1 MGVGAEEGT
10 PRTGGVVQQVVRGEH
25 YRLGEMFVEVGR
37 IFGAASAVETV
48 REAFSIL
55 SEQLDVHFEQE
66 ERLYYASIGALR
78 QDLKPAI
85 LTISED
91 HRRFRLEL
99 AAIADQLERG
109 DVEGAAHGFEALTTG
124 FRRHEAMEE
133 ALLRR
138 VDEGIRQAP

>member
-1 MGVGAEEGT
+1 MGVGTEGI
-10 PRTGGVVQQVVRGEH
+10 RQTGEGVQQVVRGEH
-25 YRLGEMFVEVGR
+25 HRLGEMFVEVER
-37 IFGAASAVETV
+37 IFGAASPVETM
-48 REAFSIL
+48 REAFAIL

-78 QDLKPAI
+78 PDLKPAI
-85 LTISED
+85 HTISED

-109 DVEGAAHGFEALTTG
+109 DLEGAEHGFEALATG